1 MRLKEQER
9 RTIADLVKKYDPEAS
24 IYLFGSRA
32 DDRRRGG
39 DIDLLILSS
48 RITPALRRKLKLC
61 LYDALGEQKIDIV
74 VSKDLSRAFTRLA
87 VAKGVLI

>member
-9 RTIADLVKKYDPEAS
+9 RTIADLVKEYDPEAR

-32 DDRRRGG
+32 DDRQRGG
-39 DIDLLILSS
+39 DIDLLIVSS
-48 RITPALRRKLKLC
+48 RLTPSLKRKLKLS

-74 VSKDLSRAFTRLA
+74 VAKDLSRAFVRMA
-87 VAKGVLI
+87 ASEGVLI